1 LCLKVLCLKVYFF
14 HYFCKNFCMEEID
27 PEKYRIP
34 NSVTQRYFA
43 FLKLEKSLLENTFK
57 AYKHDLKILDD
68 FLPKHLIHYNEVTI
82 DHLRTLLKDI
92 ADLCATDI
100 CVRSQARVISGIK
113 SFYKFCVIDKL
124 LDNSPAELLEQPKL
138 PLYLPEVLSVEEIE
152 KIIAAIDLSQP
163 MGHRNVAI
171 IETLYGSGLRV
182 SELVNIKLSNIYFD
196 EKYMIISGKGGK
208 QRLVPLSDNT
218 IEQINFWL
226 SDRNLI
232 TIKPKHEDFLFIN
245 RRGAQISRSMIF
257 KIIKQLAKDAGVRK
271 KISPHTF
278 RHSFATHLLEGGA
291 NLRAIQQLLGHSSII
306 TTEIYTHISME
317 FLREEI
323 ISYHPRNQLSIKK

>member
-1 LCLKVLCLKVYFF
+1 
-14 HYFCKNFCMEEID
+14 MEEEEKIED
-27 PEKYRIP
+27 KEKYKIP
-34 NSVTQRYFA
+34 NSVTQRYFV

-57 AYKHDLKILDD
+57 AYKQDLKVLED
-68 FLPKHLIHYNEVTI
+68 FLVENKIDYKGVT
-82 DHLRTLLKDI
+82 LENLQKLAAEI
-92 ADLCATDI
+92 ANFCKKEICCA
-100 CVRSQARVISGIK
+100 RSQARIISGIK
-113 SFYKFCVIDKL
+113 SFYKFCVIEKL
-124 LDNSPAELLEQPKL
+124 LENSPAELLEQPKL

-152 KIIAAIDLSQP
+152 KLIATIDLSQP

-182 SELVNIKLSNIYFD
+182 SELVSIKLSDIYFD
-196 EKYMIISGKGGK
+196 EKYMKITGKGSK
-208 QRLVPLSDNT
+208 QRLVPLSDKT

-226 SDRNLI
+226 KERNLMQ
-232 TIKPKHEDFLFIN
+232 IKPKHEDFLFIN
-245 RRGAQISRSMIF
+245 RHGAQISRVMVF
-257 KIIKQLAKDAGVRK
+257 YIIKNLAKNAGINK

-306 TTEIYTHISME
+306 TTEIYTHLSMD

-323 ISYHPRNQLSIKK
+323 INHHPRNK